1 MHAADVDIL
10 SDRRLR
16 ISNDLIQASAPQGS
30 RHLPACPCLTPNLVD
45 LHTRLSCI
53 IFDSAGMK

>member
-16 ISNDLIQASAPQGS
+16 ISNDLIQASAPQGMCTAHS
-30 RHLPACPCLTPNLVD
+30 YFQEAAISPLV
-45 LHTRLSCI
+45 RV
-53 IFDSAGMK
+53 